1 MSKADSMKDQSATKK
16 KKALYAEIDEDLL
29 NKFKVHCVAN
39 NLSYKE
45 VIERLVAGYLSGKS
59 D

>member
-1 MSKADSMKDQSATKK
+1 MKDQSATKK